1 MRVVCF
7 QSFEAAPEYEL
18 LCIFQSLSPYVTHTT
33 LDPDIFPTAPGHIV
47 SGRPERVATP
57 TEQIAL
63 VDRAKL
69 IGAYDGGM
77 DEGVGTGRV
86 DDQFVVLGII
96 AQQRQM
102 VATLLT
108 T

>member
-1 MRVVCF
+1 
-7 QSFEAAPEYEL
+7 
-18 LCIFQSLSPYVTHTT
+18 
-33 LDPDIFPTAPGHIV
+33 
-47 SGRPERVATP
+47 
-57 TEQIAL
+57 
-63 VDRAKL
+63 
-69 IGAYDGGM
+69 M

-86 DDQFVVLGII
+86 DDQFVVLDII

>member
-1 MRVVCF
+1 VI
-7 QSFEAAPEYEL
+7 SKPEYEL
-18 LCIFQSLSPYVTHTT
+18 LCIFQSLSPY
-33 LDPDIFPTAPGHIV
+33 
-47 SGRPERVATP
+47 
-57 TEQIAL
+57 
-63 VDRAKL
+63 DRAKL